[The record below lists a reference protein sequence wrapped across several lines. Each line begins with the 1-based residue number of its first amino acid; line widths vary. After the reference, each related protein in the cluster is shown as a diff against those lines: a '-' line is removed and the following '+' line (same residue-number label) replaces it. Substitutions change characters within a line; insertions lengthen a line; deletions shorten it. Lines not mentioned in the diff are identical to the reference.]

1 MSAGEG
7 RRGSDQV
14 VLRIPITGGTARAY
28 IYPNLDSLVWSASG
42 APQVS
47 RVLGFDTDYGVVA
60 VVDEKGQPR
69 RVDLRASEV
78 RLASKEKLSSL
89 SSANGSD
96 IYGVTAKGSIA
107 RITPAG
113 DWSFDPPSP
122 ARSVFPQPN
131 GAIVIAGNSGS
142 KTLLWLVRPPDEE
155 IVETASL
162 PLVSRGV
169 RTQLGDRLYFTVD
182 SGLIGVRTRDLSPV
196 KSVRLDEPVE
206 AVVPT
211 PSGDRL
217 YVATRGNDQLV
228 IVDRYSE
235 AIAGKVDLP
244 SPAAELRM
252 DPLGQYILAKPAAGG
267 DSAWL
272 IAIGT
277 NRVQGTVQ
285 SDWRADLP
293 AFAPGSTIAA
303 ARGGDVIFIN
313 SGNLR
318 PARTV
323 SGGAK
328 DFWYFFTWNG
338 FRPRSADL
346 DRPVTF
352 DSPAVSMPADSG
364 AIPVVDSTL
373 SNTPNPP
380 LRDAT
385 PSMVPPPASLP
396 AHQSGYMISFATVL
410 TEQKANELVASIVV
424 NGNRPRVLP
433 AQSGSTTIYRVV
445 LGPFG
450 TREEADRV
458 GRDSKRQY
466 WVFQD
471 AQ

>member
-1 MSAGEG
+1 M
-7 RRGSDQV
+7 
-14 VLRIPITGGTARAY
+14 
-28 IYPNLDSLVWSASG
+28 WSAAG
-42 APQVS
+42 APHVS
-47 RVLGFDTDYGVVA
+47 RVLGFDADYGVIA

-89 SSANGSD
+89 STANGSD
-96 IYGVTAKGSIA
+96 IYGITAKGSIA

-113 DWSFDPPSP
+113 DWSFDPPSR
-122 ARSVFPQPN
+122 AGAVFPQPN
-131 GAIVIAGNSGS
+131 GALIITGNQGN
-142 KTLLWLVRPPDEE
+142 KTQLWLVRPPSEE
-155 IVETASL
+155 IVKTASL

-196 KSVRLDEPVE
+196 KSVRLDEVVE
-206 AVVPT
+206 AIVPT

-217 YVATRGNDQLV
+217 YVAARGSDQLV
-228 IVDRYSE
+228 VVDRYSE
-235 AIAGKVDLP
+235 QAAGRVDLP
-244 SPAAELRM
+244 GPASDLRM

-277 NRVQGTVQ
+277 NKVHGTIR
-285 SDWRADLP
+285 SSWRADLP

-303 ARGGDVIFIN
+303 AGGADVIFIN
-313 SGNLR
+313 TANLA
-318 PARTV
+318 PASKV
-323 SGGAK
+323 SGGAR

-338 FRPRSADL
+338 FRPRAAEL

-352 DSPAVSMPADSG
+352 DSAAVGAPTEAG
-364 AIPVVDSTL
+364 AIPPGDSTL
-373 SNTPNPP
+373 SYPSNPP
-380 LRDAT
+380 LRDASPT
-385 PSMVPPPASLP
+385 MVPLPPSPPAQ
-396 AHQSGYMISFATVL
+396 QSGYMISFATVL
-410 TEQKANELVASIVV
+410 SDQKANELVASIVV
-424 NGNRPRVLP
+424 NGARPRVLS
-433 AQSGSTTIYRVV
+433 ALSGSTTIYRVV

-471 AQ
+471 SQ